1 MPLRDEDSGAAV
13 YLVNGDTATRTPVKT
28 GLEEDGQVE
37 VLSGVE
43 EAQSILTTGV
53 HGLGDSVK
61 IAKPQ

>member
-1 MPLRDEDSGAAV
+1 
-13 YLVNGDTATRTPVKT
+13 
-28 GLEEDGQVE
+28 
-37 VLSGVE
+37 VLNGVE